1 MIKDQF
7 GNTRFYGLY
16 RGQVVDNLDPAN
28 KRRLKVLV
36 PQILG
41 SQTTNWAWE
50 QEAGLQA
57 VIPAIGQGVWV
68 QFEGGDPSFP
78 VWTGTFG
85 PMSSS
90 NAIDGGSA

>member
-7 GNTRFYGLY
+7 GSTKFFGLY
-16 RGQVVDNLDPAN
+16 RGQVVDNVDPAN
-28 KRRLKVLV
+28 KRRLRVVV
-36 PQILG
+36 PQVLG
-41 SQTTNWAWE
+41 DAPTNWAWE
-50 QEAGLQA
+50 QEAGIL
-57 VIPAIGQGVWV
+57 VTLPSVGQGVWV

-85 PMSSS
+85 PMSTS